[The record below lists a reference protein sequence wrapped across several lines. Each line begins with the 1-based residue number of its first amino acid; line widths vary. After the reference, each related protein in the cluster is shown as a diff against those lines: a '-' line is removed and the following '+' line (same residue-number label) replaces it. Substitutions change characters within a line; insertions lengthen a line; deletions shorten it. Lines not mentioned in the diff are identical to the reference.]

1 MNKYIVKD
9 PIAALYLKGEAGSET
24 ADEVMYGMVVQEL
37 SPLNENGYLEVIT
50 EYGYSGYILETAVV
64 ADKNGKAEK
73 WGKSNYV
80 VMHPAVDVMSEPKYA
95 SVVLLTLPRG
105 AKTLY
110 TGEVSEN
117 WEKVEL
123 IDGTFGWTRVGFLKN
138 IEKIQLSE
146 ESRLREGI
154 INAAISYTGCQYRWG
169 GKTTF
174 GIDCSGLASM
184 AYMLNG
190 WLIPRDAHVQ
200 AEELR
205 SISREEAKAGDLFFF
220 PGHVAVCL
228 GDGEYI
234 HSTGRE
240 GYVLRNSIKKGA
252 ENYREDHDKE
262 LYGVGTLF

>member
-1 MNKYIVKD
+1 MDKYIVKT
-9 PIAALYLKGEAGSET
+9 PIAALYLNAEAGSET
-24 ADEVMYGMVVQEL
+24 ADEVMYGMVVR
-37 SPLNENGYLEVIT
+37 SVGAASENGYIEVET
-50 EYGYSGYILETAVV
+50 EYGYRGFASMDTLL

-73 WGKSNYV
+73 WEKSTYMV
-80 VMHPAVDVMSEPKYA
+80 IHPAIDVMSEPKYA
-95 SVVLLTLPRG
+95 SVVLTTLPRG
-105 AKTLY
+105 AKALC
-110 TGEVSEN
+110 TGEKSED

-123 IDGTFGWTRVGFLKN
+123 VGGNYGWVRIGFLKN
-138 IEKIQLSE
+138 ILKIEISE
-146 ESRLREGI
+146 EAKLREGI
-154 INAAISYTGCQYRWG
+154 VNAALSYMGCQYRWG
-169 GKTTF
+169 GKTTY

-205 SISREEAKAGDLFFF
+205 SINREEAKAGDLFFF

-234 HSTGRE
+234 HATGRE

-252 ENYREDHDKE
+252 ENYREDHDNE